1 MGSRAGSADGSA
13 EVSAGLLV
21 RLHQDG
27 PIPLAAA
34 FACAPGEL
42 LALVGPSGS
51 GKSTILRT
59 VAGLYRPK
67 HGTVA
72 VDGEAWFDSKAG
84 LWVPAYR
91 RRAGLVF
98 QSYALFPHL
107 SALGNVATALGHL
120 PRGQRRARAAQLLD
134 LVHLAGLEARR
145 PAELS
150 GGQQQRVAVARALA
164 REPKVLLLDEPFSA
178 VDKATRQ
185 RLYRELA
192 ELRRQLRM
200 PMVLVTHDLDEAL
213 MLADRM
219 TVLHR
224 GHTLQ
229 SGPPLEIMAHPDT
242 PDVARLVDLKNVFD
256 GVVAEHRRE
265 ADLTLVAWAGYR
277 LETRLQCAFAPGEPI
292 AWAIPTANVIL
303 HRRDRPSRGERENPV
318 PGVVSEFVPLGE
330 NASVAVRIDGAPE
343 LPLFMTIPTHVARRN
358 RIGIGERVTV
368 SLLADAIHLMP
379 RDMRARTPDR
389 PYRSESGE
397 QGGQ

>member
-1 MGSRAGSADGSA
+1 MGSRAGSVSGTA
-13 EVSAGLLV
+13 EVGAGLLV
-21 RLHQDG
+21 RVHQDA

-34 FACAPGEL
+34 FTCAPGEL

-51 GKSTILRT
+51 GKSTVLRAI
-59 VAGLYRPK
+59 AGLYRPVA
-67 HGTVA
+67 GRVA
-72 VDGEAWFDSKAG
+72 VDAETWFDHAAG
-84 LWVPAYR
+84 ISLAPHR

-120 PRGQRRARAAQLLD
+120 PRGRRRARAGQLLE

-178 VDKATRQ
+178 VDKVTRQ

-200 PMVLVTHDLDEAL
+200 PVVLVTHDLDEAI

-224 GHTLQ
+224 GRTLQ
-229 SGPPLEIMAHPDT
+229 SGPPLEIMARPDT
-242 PDVARLVDLKNVFD
+242 PEVARLVDLRNMFD
-256 GVVAEHRRE
+256 GVVAEHR
-265 ADLTLVAWAGYR
+265 ADSGVTLVAWAGYR
-277 LETRLQCAFAPGEPI
+277 LEARLQPAYGAGQPI
-292 AWAIPTANVIL
+292 TWAIPSASVIL

-318 PGVVSEFVPLGE
+318 PGVVTEFVPLGE
-330 NASVAVRIDGAPE
+330 NASVAVRVDGAPD
-343 LPLFMTIPTHVARRN
+343 LPLSMTIPTHVAKRN

-368 SLLADAIHLMP
+368 SLLAEAIHLMP
-379 RDMRARTPDR
+379 REERGAAPR
-389 PYRSESGE
+389 
-397 QGGQ
+397 